1 MWQYNYDNQTL
12 NYLMHKDHKYIS
24 KHKSK
29 NGKWVYLYTEP
40 ASDDYSTD
48 IFGKTTHRHVPKTEV
63 YGRNRKQIFTEESTV
78 SMTSTVPFSSGKKVT
93 TRTKYITYGTLE
105 QKYGKYRKK
114 AIKQINSFLN
124 RTANSIS
131 RNVSKGKKTVSRLLS
146 RLNNAIPSVKISKRG
161 KDGNYTSLYLHQKK
175 GKNPDKTI
183 LLK

>member
-29 NGKWVYLYTEP
+29 SGKWVYRYTEP
-40 ASDDYSTD
+40 AIDGYSTD
-48 IFGKTTHRHVPKTEV
+48 IFGKTTYHHTPKTEV
-63 YGRNRKQIFTEESTV
+63 YARNGKQLFTKESTV
-78 SMTSTVPFSSGKKVT
+78 STTSVVPFSNAKNVT
-93 TRTKYITYGTLE
+93 TRKKYITYGTLE

-131 RNVSKGKKTVSRLLS
+131 RNISKGKKTVQHLLS
-146 RLNNAIPSVKISKRG
+146 MINNAIS
-161 KDGNYTSLYLHQKK
+161 
-175 GKNPDKTI
+175 
-183 LLK
+183 

>member
-63 YGRNRKQIFTEESTV
+63 YGRNGKQIFTEESTV
-78 SMTSTVPFSSGKKVT
+78 SMTSTVPFANGKKVT

-114 AIKQINSFLN
+114 AIKRINSFLN

-131 RNVSKGKKTVSRLLS
+131 RNVSRGKKTVSRLLS

>member
-12 NYLMHKDHKYIS
+12 NYLMHKDHKYTS

-40 ASDDYSTD
+40 ATDGYSTD
-48 IFGKTTHRHVPKTEV
+48 IFGKTTYHHTQKTEV
-63 YGRNRKQIFTEESTV
+63 YGRNGKQIFTKESTV
-78 SMTSTVPFSSGKKVT
+78 STTSVVPFSNAKNVT
-93 TRTKYITYGTLE
+93 TRKKYITYGTLE

-131 RNVSKGKKTVSRLLS
+131 RNISKGKKTVQHLLS
-146 RLNNAIPSVKISKRG
+146 MINNAI
-161 KDGNYTSLYLHQKK
+161 
-175 GKNPDKTI
+175 
-183 LLK
+183 

>member
-29 NGKWVYLYTEP
+29 SGKWVYLYTEP
-40 ASDDYSTD
+40 ATDGYSTD
-48 IFGKTTHRHVPKTEV
+48 IFGKTTYHHTPKTEV
-63 YGRNRKQIFTEESTV
+63 YGRNGKRIFTKESTV
-78 SMTSTVPFSSGKKVT
+78 STTSVVPFSNAKNVT
-93 TRTKYITYGTLE
+93 TRKKYITYGTLE

-131 RNVSKGKKTVSRLLS
+131 RNISKGKKTVQHLLS
-146 RLNNAIPSVKISKRG
+146 MINNAIS
-161 KDGNYTSLYLHQKK
+161 
-175 GKNPDKTI
+175 
-183 LLK
+183 

>member
-40 ASDDYSTD
+40 ATDGYSTD
-48 IFGKTTHRHVPKTEV
+48 IFGKTTYHHTPKTEV
-63 YGRNRKQIFTEESTV
+63 YGRNGKQIFTKESTV
-78 SMTSTVPFSSGKKVT
+78 STTSVVPFSNAKNVT
-93 TRTKYITYGTLE
+93 TRKKYITYGTLE

-114 AIKQINSFLN
+114 AIKKINSFLN

-131 RNVSKGKKTVSRLLS
+131 INISKGKKTVQHLLS
-146 RLNNAIPSVKISKRG
+146 MINNAI
-161 KDGNYTSLYLHQKK
+161 
-175 GKNPDKTI
+175 
-183 LLK
+183 

>member
-40 ASDDYSTD
+40 ATDGYSTD
-48 IFGKTTHRHVPKTEV
+48 IFGKTTYHHTPKTEV
-63 YGRNRKQIFTEESTV
+63 YGRNGKQIFTKESTV
-78 SMTSTVPFSSGKKVT
+78 STTSVVPFSNAKNVT
-93 TRTKYITYGTLE
+93 TRKKYITYGTLE

-131 RNVSKGKKTVSRLLS
+131 RNISTAKKTVSRLLS
-146 RLNNAIPSVKISKRG
+146 IINNAIS
-161 KDGNYTSLYLHQKK
+161 
-175 GKNPDKTI
+175 
-183 LLK
+183 

>member
-29 NGKWVYLYTEP
+29 SGKWVYRYTEP
-40 ASDDYSTD
+40 ATDGYSTD
-48 IFGKTTHRHVPKTEV
+48 IFGKTTYHHTPKTEV
-63 YGRNRKQIFTEESTV
+63 YARNGKQLFTKESTV
-78 SMTSTVPFSSGKKVT
+78 STTSVVPFSNAKNVT
-93 TRTKYITYGTLE
+93 TRKKYITYGTLE

-131 RNVSKGKKTVSRLLS
+131 RNISKGKKTVSHLLS
-146 RLNNAIPSVKISKRG
+146 RINNVLS
-161 KDGNYTSLYLHQKK
+161 
-175 GKNPDKTI
+175 
-183 LLK
+183 

>member
-40 ASDDYSTD
+40 ASNDYSTD
-48 IFGKTTHRHVPKTEV
+48 IFGKTTYHYTPKTEV
-63 YGRNRKQIFTEESTV
+63 YGRNGKKIFTEESTV
-78 SMTSTVPFSSGKKVT
+78 STTSAVPFSNGKKVT
-93 TRTKYITYGTLE
+93 TRKKYITYGMLE

-131 RNVSKGKKTVSRLLS
+131 RNISKGKKTVSHLLS
-146 RLNNAIPSVKISKRG
+146 RINNVLS
-161 KDGNYTSLYLHQKK
+161 
-175 GKNPDKTI
+175 
-183 LLK
+183 